1 MRETLRSRRA
11 CTARTDPHAMNS
23 FVPPEREALA
33 LVDIIQL
40 KWLMS
45 REGHHVHVER
55 LQNDPEYARQCL
67 AQAQQCQ
74 GETTRACAQRIAAQL
89 QG

>member
-1 MRETLRSRRA
+1 M
-11 CTARTDPHAMNS
+11 MNS
-23 FVPPEREALA
+23 AVSPEREGLP

-55 LQNDPEYARQCL
+55 LQADPDYARLCL

-74 GETTRACAQRIAAQL
+74 GEATRACAQRLASQL

>member
-1 MRETLRSRRA
+1 
-11 CTARTDPHAMNS
+11 MNS
-23 FVPPEREALA
+23 FAPPERDAPP

-55 LQNDPEYARQCL
+55 LQADPAYARECL

-74 GETTRACAQRIAAQL
+74 GEVTRACARRLAAQL

>member
-1 MRETLRSRRA
+1 M
-11 CTARTDPHAMNS
+11 MNS
-23 FVPPEREALA
+23 AVSPEREGLP

-45 REGHHVHVER
+45 REGHRVHVER
-55 LQNDPEYARQCL
+55 LQRDPEYARECL

-74 GETTRACAQRIAAQL
+74 GEAARACAQRLAAQL

>member
-1 MRETLRSRRA
+1 MK
-11 CTARTDPHAMNS
+11 NS
-23 FVPPEREALA
+23 AGSPEREALS

-45 REGHHVHVER
+45 REGHRVHVER
-55 LQNDPEYARQCL
+55 LQQDPEYARQCL

-74 GETTRACAQRIAAQL
+74 GEAARACAQRLAAQL